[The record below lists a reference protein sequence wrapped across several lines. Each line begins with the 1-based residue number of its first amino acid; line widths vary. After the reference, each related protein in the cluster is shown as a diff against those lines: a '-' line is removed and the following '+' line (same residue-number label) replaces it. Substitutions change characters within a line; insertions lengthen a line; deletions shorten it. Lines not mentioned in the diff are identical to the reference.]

1 MTNEERTE
9 RDLALIAKRDKTLA
23 DGSLAGAA
31 LEMARGL
38 DSNASLAQK
47 TLAAKEHRETMDR
60 LRELAPAEKAKD
72 RVDDLRERRD
82 KRRAVGKSKAA
93 NS

>member
-1 MTNEERTE
+1 MTSEEAAE
-9 RDLALIAKRDKTLA
+9 REIALIAEREPLLA
-23 DGSLAGAA
+23 AGPLAASA

-47 TLAAKEHRETMDR
+47 TLAAKELRETMDR

-82 KRRAVGKSKAA
+82 KRRAVGKSKATG
-93 NS
+93 